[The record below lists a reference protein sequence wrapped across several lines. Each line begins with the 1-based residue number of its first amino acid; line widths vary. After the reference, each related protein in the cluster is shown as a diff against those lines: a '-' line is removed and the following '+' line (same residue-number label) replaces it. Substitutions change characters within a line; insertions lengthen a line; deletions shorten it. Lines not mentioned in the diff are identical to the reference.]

1 MKNKFWKI
9 VFGLVGT
16 LVLCGIIRIGIWG
29 YDIYDTKN
37 NYKGIVDEKSYEIDA
52 NISNIKEGVPF
63 AIKRAKEWR
72 EGLELEYIRVVFNTK
87 EEMES
92 KKGTIVYKF
101 YESNVKSGLDS
112 SAEVYL
118 DMNNNCITR
127 FESDYGDSKEL
138 LGGGNS
144 LEVDKWKIDIGEAV
158 DIFLNE
164 MNKCGMLEYKA
175 DNIII
180 RCWQNSWEIAL
191 LSEVE
196 VGRTEFLVEINP
208 ETKEILRVKE

>member
-1 MKNKFWKI
+1 MKNKFGKI

-101 YESNVKSGLDS
+101 YESNVKYGLDA

-158 DIFLNE
+158 DIFFE
-164 MNKCGMLEYKA
+164 
-175 DNIII
+175 
-180 RCWQNSWEIAL
+180 
-191 LSEVE
+191 
-196 VGRTEFLVEINP
+196 
-208 ETKEILRVKE
+208 